1 MFSKSPRIK
10 IFGVCLQWHHSS
22 QYGVALS
29 GVHRANLSK
38 VKMYLTSTAC
48 VLRQERSAPKL
59 EEGLLCEAGHRGA
72 DGEEEGA
79 GAERGVQ
86 LRTQR

>member
-1 MFSKSPRIK
+1 
-10 IFGVCLQWHHSS
+10 
-22 QYGVALS
+22 
-29 GVHRANLSK
+29 
-38 VKMYLTSTAC
+38 MYLTSTAC

-79 GAERGVQ
+79 GAEGRVQ
-86 LRTQR
+86 LRTQ